1 MQEAQHNGYPKHDLA
16 AMKHIYIILGIL
28 FIALLVTWT
37 QLPEIS
43 TDQRKITRLPW
54 IIQTDEQG
62 GSRVFGLAIGK
73 ATVKQAQETF
83 NDEAEFAVF
92 IDQDEQLSLEAFFNY
107 TNIAGLQARMTLTL
121 IADKQEIADLA
132 EQSIEKKAQPSN
144 SYKLKLPTDLH
155 PTLFEYAF
163 NSITYQPKIKI
174 EKDILMARF
183 GKPENIERTGEH
195 TYQWRYPKKGLL
207 ITVSDEEKP
216 VFIYVRPD
224 QFSNYFP
231 SNEEQQ
237 SNPVSAG

>member
-1 MQEAQHNGYPKHDLA
+1 
-16 AMKHIYIILGIL
+16 MKHIYIILGIL

-37 QLPEIS
+37 QLPEIT

-62 GSRVFGLAIGK
+62 GASVFGLAIGQ
-73 ATVKQAQETF
+73 ATVKQAQEIF

-92 IDQDEQLSLEAFFNY
+92 IDQDEQLSLETFFNY
-107 TNIAGLQARMTLTL
+107 TNIAGLQARITLTL
-121 IADKQEIADLA
+121 IADKDEIANLA
-132 EQSIEKKAQPSN
+132 EQAIEKKPQPSN

-155 PTLFEYAF
+155 PILFEYAF
-163 NSITYQPKIKI
+163 NSITYQPKIRI

-183 GKPENIERTGEH
+183 GKPHSIEPAGEQ
-195 TYQWRYPKKGLL
+195 TYLWRYPKKGLQ

-224 QFSNYFP
+224 QFNQFFP
-231 SNEEQQ
+231 SSEGQQ